1 MQDCLYVRQ
10 ARARGAAAALATSMS
25 RRLAERQNAL
35 AACAGRLNALSPL
48 ATLERGYAVARGE
61 HGATLTS
68 STQFSEGQAFTLR
81 LRDGEVDAC
90 GATAAGAA
98 PMTLEQTLARLE
110 EIVRRLDEERLDLGD
125 ALALFEEGVAHLRDA
140 AGALS
145 EADARV
151 KRLTEQADGAFTLE
165 DLDG

>member
-1 MQDCLYVRQ
+1 
-10 ARARGAAAALATSMS
+10 
-25 RRLAERQNAL
+25 
-35 AACAGRLNALSPL
+35 
-48 ATLERGYAVARGE
+48 
-61 HGATLTS
+61 
-68 STQFSEGQAFTLR
+68 
-81 LRDGEVDAC
+81 
-90 GATAAGAA
+90 
-98 PMTLEQTLARLE
+98 MTLEQTLARLE

-140 AGALS
+140 AGTLS